1 MKPGRCPILPM
12 PCLES
17 RHREMDDYFTPEGLT
32 AQLNAG
38 HELPLL
44 DCRSQ
49 CEFARR
55 HIIGAI
61 NISMPALLQKRLKT
75 GTLNVLAI
83 IHNKDAKKRFK
94 RYWKTH
100 KVVLYDDCSTDLNE
114 NPSSFLNLLLEK
126 LRQEGCSACYLL
138 GGFSTFEQ
146 RYPELSAFLD
156 SETDSTII
164 GLRNLSLSDDISDC
178 ESETSPSDVSPLP
191 VEVLPNL
198 YLGNARNSQELQHLK
213 KNGIK
218 YILNVTA
225 NVPNMFEKDESFKY
239 MQIPINDH
247 WSQNLSVFFPKAIA
261 FIDEARAH
269 DCGVLVHCL
278 AGISRSVTVTVAYLM
293 QKVPMTLNE
302 AYDRVKKCKPNISPN
317 INFMGQ
323 LLDFEK
329 TLFFEKDKH
338 LSSDRR
344 ISAEESIE
352 TVDKANSIQETSSPD
367 EKLKEQSDSV
377 DSTHYRVEMKTS

>member
-1 MKPGRCPILPM
+1 M

-17 RHREMDDYFTPEGLT
+17 GHFAMDDYFTPEGLT
-32 AQLNAG
+32 AQLKAG

-61 NISMPALLQKRLKT
+61 NITMPALLQKRLKT
-75 GTLNVLAI
+75 GTLNVLGI
-83 IHNKDAKKRFK
+83 IHNNDAKKRFK

-164 GLRNLSLSDDISDC
+164 GLRNLSLSEDISDC
-178 ESETSPSDVSPLP
+178 DSENSPSDISPLP
-191 VEVLPNL
+191 VEGAQRKLIV
-198 YLGNARNSQELQHLK
+198 AC
-213 KNGIK
+213 
-218 YILNVTA
+218 V
-225 NVPNMFEKDESFKY
+225 
-239 MQIPINDH
+239 
-247 WSQNLSVFFPKAIA
+247 LSVILSFLIA
-261 FIDEARAH
+261 S
-269 DCGVLVHCL
+269 LPPL
-278 AGISRSVTVTVAYLM
+278 SRSH
-293 QKVPMTLNE
+293 
-302 AYDRVKKCKPNISPN
+302 S
-317 INFMGQ
+317 
-323 LLDFEK
+323 LLCSF
-329 TLFFEKDKH
+329 
-338 LSSDRR
+338 LSSSFPATTFLLIFFLLFVLSFIILC
-344 ISAEESIE
+344 IS
-352 TVDKANSIQETSSPD
+352 
-367 EKLKEQSDSV
+367 LKFF
-377 DSTHYRVEMKTS
+377 